1 MTVMTETSMTETNRT
16 QTNGGDLVQQIDNDL
31 KQAMRDKNEVAKL
44 TLRSVKTAL
53 TEARTSGAE
62 HSLSEAE
69 VLAVLQKEAKRRR
82 DAAAEYERVGDTQRA
97 AAELAEMAVLDKYLP
112 QQMSEAE
119 IEVVAQA
126 AIAQVGA
133 TSPKQMGAVMSA
145 IMAQVGGKADGK
157 LVNQV
162 VRRLLSSETK

>member
-1 MTVMTETSMTETNRT
+1 
-16 QTNGGDLVQQIDNDL
+16 
-31 KQAMRDKNEVAKL
+31 
-44 TLRSVKTAL
+44 
-53 TEARTSGAE
+53 
-62 HSLSEAE
+62 
-69 VLAVLQKEAKRRR
+69 VLQKEAKRRR
-82 DAAAEYERVGDTQRA
+82 DAAAEYERVGDPQRA

-112 QQMSEAE
+112 RQMDEAE
-119 IEVVAQA
+119 IEVVARR

-145 IMAQVGGKADGK
+145 IMAEVGSKADGK

>member
-1 MTVMTETSMTETNRT
+1 MTTETNSPLIQR
-16 QTNGGDLVQQIDNDL
+16 IDDDL

-62 HSLSEAE
+62 HALSETE

-82 DAAAEYERVGDTQRA
+82 DAAAEYERVGDPQRA

-112 QQMSEAE
+112 RQMDEAE
-119 IEVVAQA
+119 IEVVARR

-145 IMAQVGGKADGK
+145 IMAEVGSKADGK

>member
-1 MTVMTETSMTETNRT
+1 MSEANSTLIQR
-16 QTNGGDLVQQIDNDL
+16 IDDDL

-62 HSLSEAE
+62 HVLAEGE

-82 DAAAEYERVGDTQRA
+82 DAAAEYERVGDPQRA
-97 AAELAEMAVLDKYLP
+97 AAEMAEMAVLDKYLP
-112 QQMSEAE
+112 RQMDEAE
-119 IEVVAQA
+119 IEIVARR
-126 AIAQVGA
+126 AIAEVGA

-145 IMAQVGGKADGK
+145 IMAEVGAKADGK
-157 LVNQV
+157 LVSQV